1 MSITSNKFAN
11 QNELRLF
18 LLRGTLQISLLFIIL
33 ILFTIWAEK
42 IDLDRRFSATFFS
55 PEKFWFLAEEF
66 PWKILYEYGEIPG
79 IIFSII
85 CFLLLIGL
93 PNNSLKA
100 PLKRYLLICSLT
112 PFIASLL
119 LVNIVLK
126 DHTGRPRPRE
136 IKEFQGTWDYKPVLK
151 SGIPGKGHSFPCGH
165 CSIAFTLTSGIIFWR
180 ISRKFAL
187 LSFFLGLSYGVMM
200 SIARIVQGGHFLG
213 DAVWSLGVVWLTLL
227 ILYYFVFQPPLQSR
241 NSANISSKK
250 QKWNI
255 ICGISILI
263 FILIIFVWTRRPF
276 YKEHSG
282 SFEISKNIKR
292 LNIYLPKKWM
302 FEEPLYEPGN
312 NVKFNMQI
320 RGFAPP
326 YTTHYLSFTTV
337 TTGATTKLKFKEDII
352 GYHRDIRQN
361 IVIRLPEHV
370 KVSLNQL

>member
-1 MSITSNKFAN
+1 MSITLNKYRN
-11 QNELRLF
+11 QPELRLF
-18 LLRGTLQISLLFIIL
+18 LLRGILLISILIIIL
-33 ILFTIWAEK
+33 ILFTIWGEK
-42 IDLDRRFSATFFS
+42 IDLDRRFSAKFFS
-55 PEKFWFLAEEF
+55 AEKFWFLGEEL

-79 IIFSII
+79 IIFSIV
-85 CFLLLIGL
+85 CFLLLIVL
-93 PNNSLKA
+93 PNNSLKES
-100 PLKRYLLICSLT
+100 LRRYLIICSLT

-136 IKEFQGTWDYKPVLK
+136 IREFQGTWDYKPILK
-151 SGIPGKGHSFPCGH
+151 YGIPGKGHSFPCGH

-187 LSFFLGLSYGVMM
+187 LSLFLGLSYGVMM
-200 SIARIVQGGHFLG
+200 SLARIIQGGHFLG
-213 DAVWSLGVVWLTLL
+213 DAVWALGVVWLTLL
-227 ILYYFVFQPPLQSR
+227 ILYYFVFQPPLKVL
-241 NSANISSKK
+241 NSINIGSKN
-250 QKWNI
+250 QKWKI
-255 ICGISILI
+255 ICGISIFIITLI
-263 FILIIFVWTRRPF
+263 LFVWTRRPF

-292 LNIYLPKKWM
+292 LNIYLPENWK
-302 FEEPLYEPGN
+302 FEEPLFEPGN
-312 NVKFNMQI
+312 NVKFRMQI

-337 TTGATTKLKFKEDII
+337 TTGAAAKLKFKENIV

-361 IVIRLPEHV
+361 LVIRLPKHI